1 MKALQKIKR
10 IVIKIIFFF
19 LNLFFGKKK
28 KENMLKNQTQKEN
41 NITKDEK
48 KSAKRENS
56 TQNIP
61 NESPHELKKE
71 RNNLDKRI
79 EFNHLELE
87 KNFYEFIEKI
97 FKIKIKDI
105 SAEKQ
110 QKLKTYTLKI
120 LKKVEEEIKGKEIEN
135 KKQVENLFK
144 KNLKKDLAKK
154 NIDLDKLIINTE
166 TFSLIEKKEVNIEYL
181 KKNEKDE
188 KINLAFKIENNN
200 KKEPIISIPEI
211 QKSVTLDKN
220 NFEKNKNETNN
231 SINLETNAD
240 FSIKLTSP
248 IEEKKENIEEEIQK
262 LELLEAENTN
272 EEKFKDEEKI
282 EFSILKNKNYNEVVK
297 QENESLKKDEKVE
310 KETNELNKN
319 YEKMELKKEINLNLN
334 SIELENNQM
343 IKLTK
348 IEIQKEDLMD
358 KNYEKMEEL
367 LDERIKEIEFFLQK
381 NLSSIQKTK
390 LENELIKLK
399 ETKKQLYFYKEKDI
413 EELRISLEENIPVEE
428 LLIISEK
435 LRKLTEMEE
444 LDRKK
449 ALIKKTEKKAEKEIQ
464 EIEKKLIKESF
475 KKTLRRLEIP
485 LFLSFPFIKN
495 KHFRKFVSGLF
506 LFRTFGFIKNLLFG
520 ITDIEEFE
528 DLSYIKRGSDALK
541 ESITLTEKNI
551 GTFLNLKNET
561 FRKYPELLQDKDFI
575 NDMKTL
581 EQKLKNNYEK
591 LLQQEK
597 TVQKYFSKSKVLIR
611 KKSL

>member
-1 MKALQKIKR
+1 M
-10 IVIKIIFFF
+10 
-19 LNLFFGKKK
+19 
-28 KENMLKNQTQKEN
+28 
-41 NITKDEK
+41 
-48 KSAKRENS
+48 
-56 TQNIP
+56 
-61 NESPHELKKE
+61 
-71 RNNLDKRI
+71 
-79 EFNHLELE
+79 
-87 KNFYEFIEKI
+87 
-97 FKIKIKDI
+97 
-105 SAEKQ
+105 
-110 QKLKTYTLKI
+110 
-120 LKKVEEEIKGKEIEN
+120 
-135 KKQVENLFK
+135 
-144 KNLKKDLAKK
+144 
-154 NIDLDKLIINTE
+154 
-166 TFSLIEKKEVNIEYL
+166 
-181 KKNEKDE
+181 
-188 KINLAFKIENNN
+188 
-200 KKEPIISIPEI
+200 
-211 QKSVTLDKN
+211 
-220 NFEKNKNETNN
+220 
-231 SINLETNAD
+231 
-240 FSIKLTSP
+240 
-248 IEEKKENIEEEIQK
+248 
-262 LELLEAENTN
+262 
-272 EEKFKDEEKI
+272 
-282 EFSILKNKNYNEVVK
+282 VK